1 MGTLGS
7 VCILYAGGQQT
18 REQAHQDRVDAGT
31 QPKQISDFKMQTE
44 TGTDY
49 TLDDMKGS
57 FAIVMFGD
65 SVTNHALQ
73 GLSKMEDITSEQ
85 GSST

>member
-1 MGTLGS
+1 
-7 VCILYAGGQQT
+7 
-18 REQAHQDRVDAGT
+18 
-31 QPKQISDFKMQTE
+31 MQTE

-49 TLDDMKGS
+49 TLDDLKGS

-73 GLSKMEDITSEQ
+73 GLSGREDITTEQ
-85 GSST
+85 GMPLDAVGVVTYLHNVSS